1 MLVKD
6 LIDRAIELLGIEA
19 SKTDRLLL
27 LNSYNLIEVELAMDY
42 LPLTKSEVI
51 QMCDSKIYY
60 SDFSKNPIR
69 VKGVFVAPQVSAKY
83 HSFPEYIAVISAA
96 NSAVVDYSYIPDQKK
111 EGDISDY
118 ADSCKLLFE
127 YGICSEYCLQIGDY
141 EQASIWNSR
150 YSNQISSILTT
161 KKYQR

>member
-6 LIDRAIELLGIEA
+6 LIDRTIELLGIDA

-27 LNSYNLIEVELAMDY
+27 LNSYNLIETELALDY

-51 QMCDSKIYY
+51 QIEDSKIYY
-60 SDFSKNPIR
+60 SDFGKQPIR
-69 VKGVFVAPQVSAKY
+69 VTGVFVAPQVSAKY
-83 HSFPEYIAVISAA
+83 HLFPEYISVISAA
-96 NSAVVDYSYIPDQKK
+96 NSAVVDYSYIPDRKK
-111 EGDISDY
+111 ESDTSDY

-141 EQASIWNSR
+141 EQAAMWHSHYSR
-150 YSNQISSILTT
+150 QIGSILTN

>member
-6 LIDRAIELLGIEA
+6 LIDRTIKLLGIEA

-27 LNSYNLIEVELAMDY
+27 LNSYNLIEVELATDY

-51 QMCDSKIYY
+51 QMKDSKIYY
-60 SDFSKNPIR
+60 SDFSKMPIR

-83 HSFPEYIAVISAA
+83 HLFPEYISVISAA
-96 NSAVVDYSYIPDQKK
+96 NSAVVDYSYIPDKKK
-111 EGDISDY
+111 EADVSDY

-141 EQASIWNSR
+141 EQASIWHSHYSR
-150 YSNQISSILTT
+150 QISSILTT
-161 KKYQR
+161 KKYWR